1 MCLLNEQ
8 GLEKARDRTMQLT
21 DQFKVPVDPTTVL
34 DRELLEGVA
43 RTSLRTKVCPN
54 TPHQPIL
61 IHSRLRQIN
70 AGPRR
75 RC

>member
-43 RTSLRTKVCPN
+43 RTSLRTKVYSSLLNCF
-54 TPHQPIL
+54 
-61 IHSRLRQIN
+61 IHAHASLTHT
-70 AGPRR
+70 
-75 RC
+75 